1 MTETPYSDRTVYFD
15 APLAHYSMSHTDTT
29 GLAQPQGNGA
39 AKPIAQNH
47 QPLLYHDVYAKRDV
61 ASRDSI
67 GWLPAI
73 DLFADSTTEPGRQRS
88 IIRPG
93 GNGGGTVRLRPADHT
108 EGTADAD
115 RTHDA
120 SDVRRSGSPARTG
133 SLSRRSIFSGVECRP
148 TSPFIHGAGT
158 TATAPPNEELSTRAA
173 SADAQLTS
181 GQKSRIDKL
190 EGKKAKRLS
199 KIIIE
204 EGKVEKKALDGI
216 LDELAE
222 LQNLQKKAVKDE
234 AKVHAV
240 YAKLLELARK
250 HEVEYM
256 ESKARYDATLVRLQ
270 SEEQVLEKIKE
281 NAREA
286 TQQIRAKTQELDSL
300 RAVFGVDE
308 RERELRL
315 MQLTGKKSSS
325 PFWRQ

>member
-1 MTETPYSDRTVYFD
+1 
-15 APLAHYSMSHTDTT
+15 MSHSDTT
-29 GLAQPQGNGA
+29 GLAQPQDNGA
-39 AKPIAQNH
+39 AKPVEQNH
-47 QPLLYHDVYAKRDV
+47 QPLFYHDVYAKRDV
-61 ASRDSI
+61 ASRGSI

-73 DLFADSTTEPGRQRS
+73 DHPADSTTTEPERQRS

-93 GNGGGTVRLRPADHT
+93 GNGGGTTRLAPTDHT

-115 RTHDA
+115 A
-120 SDVRRSGSPARTG
+120 SDVKRSGSPARTG
-133 SLSRRSIFSGVECRP
+133 SLSRRSIFSGVEYRP

-181 GQKSRIDKL
+181 SQKSRVDKV
-190 EGKKAKRLS
+190 EAKKAKRLS

-234 AKVHAV
+234 AKAHAV

-315 MQLTGKKSSS
+315 MELTGKKSSS